1 MNWKLLAFALFCFAA
16 PARAEQLGNTD
27 RGLDYARA
35 NCSGCHAVAFDD
47 IASPNPDAPPFKY
60 VADTPGMT
68 ATSLAVFFRTPHPT
82 MPNFLIEGEDKDNII
97 AYILSL
103 KGDGR
108 HAPN

>member
-1 MNWKLLAFALFCFAA
+1 MNWKLIAIACLSLATAA
-16 PARAEQLGNTD
+16 QAEELGNAD
-27 RGLDYARA
+27 RGLDYARS
-35 NCSGCHAVAFDD
+35 NCIGCHAVAFDD

-108 HAPN
+108 NAPN